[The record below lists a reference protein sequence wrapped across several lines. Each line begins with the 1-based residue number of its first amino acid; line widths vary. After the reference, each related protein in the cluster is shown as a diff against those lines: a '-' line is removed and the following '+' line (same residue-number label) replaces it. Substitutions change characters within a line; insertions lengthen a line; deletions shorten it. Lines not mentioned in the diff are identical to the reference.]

1 MNRVDRGPL
10 LLIVAGV
17 LLLLAV
23 VACLISEAQDR
34 FQRREAALRDHQA
47 LRTHAQRSMA
57 ELKAFQEESER
68 IARARTDLHIQNEA
82 ILKSLERIEKQL
94 EEAVPAT
101 AGR

>member
-34 FQRREAALRDHQA
+34 FQRREAALRDRQA
-47 LRTHAQRSMA
+47 LRVHAQRSMA
-57 ELKAFQEESER
+57 ELKAFQEESDR
-68 IARARTDLHIQNEA
+68 TDRARAELHVQNEA

-94 EEAVPAT
+94 EAAAPAT